1 MSLILGR
8 APSRQGNPYR
18 RQLMRLAMSGSLSLH
33 DMRFLR
39 KLEGAFGKDGAIDGR
54 RAHKVITKANGRL
67 IDTDDYT
74 AQRAITDFLS

>member
-18 RQLMRLAMSGSLSLH
+18 RQLMRLAMSGSLSVS

-39 KLEGAFGKDGAIDGR
+39 KLEGAFGTDGAIDGR
-54 RAHKVITKANGRL
+54 KAHRVITQANGR
-67 IDTDDYT
+67 IIETDDH
-74 AQRAITDFLS
+74 AAKWAIKDFLS